1 MSENPHP
8 SMAGGGLKFFQTKDI
23 IFSETE
29 EAKFL
34 KMIRGDD
41 SNEAEETVHDI
52 SVTKAERERLVKL
65 IRDQCAINHEG
76 NGQV

>member
-1 MSENPHP
+1 M
-8 SMAGGGLKFFQTKDI
+8 KFFQTKDI

-34 KMIRGDD
+34 KMIRGED

-65 IRDQCAINHEG
+65 IRDQ
-76 NGQV
+76 